1 MNKKF
6 GLFYIGLLILVLF
19 VSYNLGVKS
28 NRPLSINS
36 KEQLTILDNKYNN
49 LIDSFNFKGY
59 EQTVFNHT
67 SVVGVPDMIDG
78 RQDQSD
84 GLYQRTKMLIYKNQ
98 SNGNIVLLHMIAS
111 QDIGTQWLASL
122 AYQPDVYNS
131 PEGQFASSYDTIYS
145 DCSMYQY
152 SFNHENIRYYITSI
166 SKEVGSDG
174 IQPLNEAAKFAE
186 ALFLFIK

>member
-1 MNKKF
+1 MKKKIVFYNLLLLLAIFMSFNLGLRSGHRPIESSEEIIQKLNKE
-6 GLFYIGLLILVLF
+6 YEGLLNNFDIEGYEQIVYNHTAF
-19 VSYNLGVKS
+19 VGL
-28 NRPLSINS
+28 PDL
-36 KEQLTILDNKYNN
+36 LNKYN
-49 LIDSFNFKGY
+49 
-59 EQTVFNHT
+59 
-67 SVVGVPDMIDG
+67 
-78 RQDQSD
+78 QDE
-84 GLYQRTKMLIYKNQ
+84 GLYKRSKMLIYKNQ